1 MRTLRLG
8 KTGVEVSAIS
18 YGTWPFSGPNTNRA
32 GVPVGWSGHDDQL
45 GLAAL
50 RAAHAAGINHWDTAD
65 VYGDG
70 RSEALIGRVW
80 GDVPRDEVFLAS
92 KVGWDP
98 GEFGHYYHPQLIRQR
113 IERSLKNLQVERL
126 DLYYLHHCDFGDNDA
141 YLDDAVGL
149 LRQLRDEGKIRF
161 IGLSDWDA
169 SKIVRVADRVDPDVI
184 QPYRNVS
191 ADDYVSSGLKE
202 WVDAHDVGV
211 AFFSPIRHGLLLGK
225 YQSPPE
231 FGEGDFRLNV
241 PAFRDADK
249 LALLREKRAAL
260 EERFAG
266 RDQPV
271 LGPLL
276 GALLSDAPAGCVLL
290 GLRNPDQVAAA
301 AAVEALS
308 YDEATWVRE
317 LYQDVNC

>member
-18 YGTWPFSGPNTNRA
+18 YGTWPFSGPNTNPA
-32 GVPVGWSGHDDQL
+32 GVPVGWTGHDDQL

-70 RSEALIGRVW
+70 RSEQLIGRVW

-113 IERSLKNLQVERL
+113 VERSLKNLGVERL
-126 DLYYLHHCDFGDNDA
+126 DLYYLHHCDFGPNDA
-141 YLDDAVGL
+141 YLDDAIGL
-149 LRQLRDEGKIRF
+149 LRQLRDEGKVRF

-184 QPYRNVS
+184 QPYRNVG

-225 YQSPPE
+225 YEAPAQ

-241 PAFRDADK
+241 DAFRDADT
-249 LALLREKRAAL
+249 LARLREKRAAL
-260 EERFAG
+260 EEKFAG
-266 RDQPV
+266 RAQPV

-276 GALLSDAPAGCVLL
+276 GALLSDAPTGCVLL

-301 AAVEALS
+301 AAVEPLS
-308 YDEATWVRE
+308 YDEASWVRD
-317 LYQDVNC
+317 LYADLSV